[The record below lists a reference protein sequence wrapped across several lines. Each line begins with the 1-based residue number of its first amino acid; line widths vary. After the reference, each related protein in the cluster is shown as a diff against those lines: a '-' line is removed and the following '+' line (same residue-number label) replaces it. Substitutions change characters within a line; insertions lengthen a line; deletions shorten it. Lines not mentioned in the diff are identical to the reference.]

1 LLITFK
7 KGGEPMKK
15 NLLKFTLALGLV
27 FSISSPVTGGDVKPL
42 ISDCGGSEHPVPCWS
57 Y

>member
-1 LLITFK
+1 LLFTFK